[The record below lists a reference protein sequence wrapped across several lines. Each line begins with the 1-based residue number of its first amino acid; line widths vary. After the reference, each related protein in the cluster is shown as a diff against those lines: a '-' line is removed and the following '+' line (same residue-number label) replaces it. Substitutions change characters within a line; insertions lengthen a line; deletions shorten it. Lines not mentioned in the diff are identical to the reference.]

1 MINGFLKN
9 PFNNHI
15 LAFLITKSQRS
26 GQECLASRNKNK
38 FPKDA
43 FRLSRNFGLFP
54 KKLLL
59 SRRLS

>member
-1 MINGFLKN
+1 MKEKEALYFL
-9 PFNNHI
+9 
-15 LAFLITKSQRS
+15 RS
-26 GQECLASRNKNK
+26 GQECLASRNKKK

-59 SRRLS
+59 SHRLS